1 MSLKKRSDCLF
12 SYSLDIWGDKWSLLI
27 IRDMIFMGK
36 STYGDFLKSPE
47 RIATNILAT
56 RLQQLEEN
64 GLIEKTEHPGSKA
77 KNLYKLTPKGIA
89 LVPVFVEIFLWAE
102 KYEPVPEGMNEK
114 MCSFRG
120 DKEAAAKALMEEL
133 LRKRL

>member
-1 MSLKKRSDCLF
+1 
-12 SYSLDIWGDKWSLLI
+12 
-27 IRDMIFMGK
+27 MIFMGK

-64 GLIEKTEHPGSKA
+64 GLIEKTEHPDSKA

-89 LVPVFVEIFLWAE
+89 LVPVFAEIFLWAE
-102 KYEPVPEGMNEK
+102 KFEPVPEGMNEK
-114 MCSFRG
+114 MCAFRD
-120 DKEAAAKALMEEL
+120 DKEAAAKALMDSL
-133 LRKRL
+133 LEKSNSL